1 MLVGGRLFSDK
12 LKSRRAR
19 RLSEIIQHVMADREQ
34 GDGAFVLELIR
45 QVIRTERFVDERA
58 YRRRRA
64 ERVVRIVMDLMLAVT
79 YALAYLGVNVG
90 YLPISPCRVY
100 RHGFYEKVE
109 ALQLRRYPAS
119 DEKFLDG
126 DHFGVGVF
134 RAFHL

>member
-1 MLVGGRLFSDK
+1 
-12 LKSRRAR
+12 
-19 RLSEIIQHVMADREQ
+19 MADREQ

-45 QVIRTERFVDERA
+45 QVIRTKRFVDERA
-58 YRRRRA
+58 YHRRRA
-64 ERVVRIVMDLMLAVT
+64 ERVVRVVMDLMLAVT

-90 YLPISPCRVY
+90 YLPISPYRVY

-126 DHFGVGVF
+126 DFFGVGVF